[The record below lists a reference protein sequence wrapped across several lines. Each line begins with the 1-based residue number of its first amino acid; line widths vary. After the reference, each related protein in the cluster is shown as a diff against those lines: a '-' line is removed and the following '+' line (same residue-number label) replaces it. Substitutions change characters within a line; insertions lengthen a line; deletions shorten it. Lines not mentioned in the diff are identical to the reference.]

1 MDKKELIEFLKDSL
15 KVEIHKTYLCGDRAR
30 VKVCLNLVTDDEEI
44 KIDSDT
50 VIIYEKD

>member
-15 KVEIHKTYLCGDRAR
+15 KVEIHKTYRNSSR
-30 VKVCLNLVTDDEEI
+30 TQVEVCLNLVTDDEEI